1 MAEADAKK
9 RKRTGATRT
18 KSAIA
23 KPAKKQA
30 NESPARTRVAGKRTV
45 VAPDTYNPQ
54 KLSEKHAEAKQR
66 QCEVDDIG
74 DLDAEASHQ
83 ARATSAQGRLRHD
96 EHDVRPRG
104 HADERGQHDEQ
115 QDVVGYH
122 LCLVPACGR
131 DVGGQTKV
139 RQALNTRPATASS
152 RASSAGS
159 RCSRSVMIA

>member
-54 KLSEKHAEAKQR
+54 KLSEKHAEAKQLAK
-66 QCEVDDIG
+66 Q
-74 DLDAEASHQ
+74 EAAKSKK
-83 ARATSAQGRLRHD
+83 A
-96 EHDVRPRG
+96 
-104 HADERGQHDEQ
+104 
-115 QDVVGYH
+115 
-122 LCLVPACGR
+122 PA
-131 DVGGQTKV
+131 KK
-139 RQALNTRPATASS
+139 
-152 RASSAGS
+152 RASKA
-159 RCSRSVMIA
+159 